1 MNDVYLSDFPR
12 LFTGLA
18 EWCACMVV
26 VAQYPRRFSGV
37 RLWQVLGAGLV
48 FQCVFL
54 VLTDALPLWLWL
66 PCMAAAVGLMLLFIA
81 SCCDLPWAAAGYC
94 TARSFVLAE
103 FAASLEWQLYSYALY
118 ALGWQRGT
126 ASAAALSAFMLTLV
140 YAAVFSV
147 MFCLESRRT
156 DPRAALTFRFQE
168 LWSPVL
174 IALSCFLL
182 SNLSFVNTG
191 IPFTG
196 SALTDIYNIR
206 TLVDL
211 AGVAMLYAYHV
222 QRCELYMQRELD
234 AIQNILQ
241 NQYVQYRQSRESIEV
256 INHKYHDLKH
266 QIAVLRAE
274 PDADKRSAYLDGME
288 EEIRDYEAQNKTGN
302 SVLDTVLTGKS
313 LYCARHGVE
322 LTCVADGSRLA
333 FMDVMDI
340 CTIFGNIL
348 DNAIECELRI
358 PEREKRLIHLVVH
371 AKKGL
376 LVIQCENYCP
386 DTLTFQDGLPVST
399 KGDSVYHG
407 YGIKSV
413 RRASEK
419 YGGTATIHNRDS
431 WFSINLMIPL
441 PEGDGGIKRDAV

>member
-1 MNDVYLSDFPR
+1 MNTVYLSDIPR

-18 EWCACMVV
+18 EWCACLVII
-26 VAQYPRRFSGV
+26 AQYPRRFRGA
-37 RLWQVLGAGLV
+37 RLWEVLGAGLLI
-48 FQCVFL
+48 QCLFL
-54 VLTDALPLWLWL
+54 ALTDAQPMWLWL
-66 PCMAAAVGLMLLFIA
+66 PCMAAAVLLMLLLIA
-81 SCCDLPWAAAGYC
+81 VCCDMPLATAGYC
-94 TARSFVLAE
+94 TVRAFLLAE

-118 ALGWQRGT
+118 GLGWQEEGGRRG
-126 ASAAALSAFMLTLV
+126 ALSAVMLVAV
-140 YAAVFSV
+140 YGVVFYT
-147 MFCLESRRT
+147 MYRLERRRA
-156 DPRAALTFRFQE
+156 DPRTAMAFRLRE
-168 LWSPVL
+168 LWSPIL
-174 IALSCFLL
+174 IGAACFVM
-182 SNLSFVNTG
+182 SNLSFVYTNS
-191 IPFTG
+191 PFAG

-241 NQYVQYRQSRESIEV
+241 NQYAQYRQSRESIEV

-274 PDADKRSAYLDGME
+274 PDAARRSAYLDGME

-322 LTCVADGSRLA
+322 LTCVADGARLA

-340 CTIFGNIL
+340 CTVFGNVL
-348 DNAIECELRI
+348 DNAIECQLRI
-358 PEREKRLIHLVVH
+358 PDRGKRLIHLAVYG
-371 AKKGL
+371 KKGF
-376 LVIQCENYCP
+376 LVIRCGNYCP
-386 DTLTFQDGLPVST
+386 EAVEFRDGLPVST
-399 KGDSVYHG
+399 KGDSVHHG

-413 RRASEK
+413 RHTAEK
-419 YGGTATIHNRDS
+419 YGGTVTVHSRDG
-431 WFSINLMIPL
+431 WFEINVMIPL
-441 PEGDGGIKRDAV
+441 REG